1 MIQLTKAEKQVPKG
15 KDQHFEYIWV
25 LPFIPLFL
33 FPSSVFFS
41 VLFSFRLRK
50 VGLKS
55 YFSFSPSQQGRVISR
70 AASSLFFESCMTV
83 LVYIHILP
91 PKPQHSVSPITNL

>member
-33 FPSSVFFS
+33 FPSSAFFS
-41 VLFSFRLRK
+41 VLFSFRK
-50 VGLKS
+50 VGFKS

-83 LVYIHILP
+83 LL
-91 PKPQHSVSPITNL
+91 

>member
-33 FPSSVFFS
+33 FPSVFLSVR
-41 VLFSFRLRK
+41 FSFVLRK
-50 VGLKS
+50 VGFKS
-55 YFSFSPSQQGRVISR
+55 YFSFSPSQQGRVRSR
-70 AASSLFFESCMTV
+70 AASSLFFESCKTV
-83 LVYIHILP
+83 LL
-91 PKPQHSVSPITNL
+91 

>member
-1 MIQLTKAEKQVPKG
+1 MIQLTKAVKQVPEG

-25 LPFIPLFL
+25 LPLISVLL
-33 FPSSVFFS
+33 FPSSVLFP
-41 VLFSFRLRK
+41 VPFSFEVRK
-50 VGLKS
+50 VDFIS

-83 LVYIHILP
+83 LL
-91 PKPQHSVSPITNL
+91 